1 MTTLSLKAHKLYP
14 DVTLPTF
21 STRGS
26 ACFDI
31 HAYYT
36 PEIGC
41 KFWNDDRKKFIE
53 RHDKNIVI
61 HPFQRVLVPTGIILD
76 IPAGYSVRI
85 HPRSGAAI
93 KQGMSFINCE
103 GVIDFDYIDP
113 LMIPVINLSDIQS
126 IVINNNDRI
135 AQGEL
140 VRLQQYNIEEISAP
154 PKQKTSRTGGFGST
168 GA

>member
-1 MTTLSLKAHKLYP
+1 MTTLSLKAHKLYH
-14 DVTLPTF
+14 DVKLPIF

-31 HAYYT
+31 CAYYKS
-36 PEIGC
+36 ELGY
-41 KFWNDDRKKFIE
+41 KLWSDDRKDFIV
-53 RHDKNIVI
+53 RHDDNITI
-61 HPFQRVLVPTGIILD
+61 HPFQRVLIPTGLILD
-76 IPAGYSVRI
+76 IPAGHSVRI

-93 KQGMSFINCE
+93 KQGLSFINCE
-103 GVIDFDYIDP
+103 GIIDSDYIDP
-113 LMIPVINLSDIQS
+113 LMIPAVNLSDIQT

-140 VRLQQYNIEEISAP
+140 VRELHYNIEEISSP
-154 PKQKTSRTGGFGST
+154 PEQKTDRDGGFGST

>member
-14 DVTLPTF
+14 DVKLPVF
-21 STRGS
+21 STKGS

-41 KFWNDDRKKFIE
+41 RFWNDNRKDFIE
-53 RHDKNIVI
+53 RHDKNITI

-76 IPAGYSVRI
+76 IPPGHSVRI
-85 HPRSGAAI
+85 HPRSGTAI

-103 GVIDFDYIDP
+103 GVIDFDYVEP
-113 LMIPVINLSDIQS
+113 LFIPVVNLSDVQS
-126 IVINNNDRI
+126 IVINNGDRI

-140 VRLQQYNIEEISAP
+140 VRDLHYDIEEIKSP
-154 PKQKTSRTGGFGST
+154 PKQKTSRDGGFGST
-168 GA
+168 GK

>member
-1 MTTLSLKAHKLYP
+1 
-14 DVTLPTF
+14 
-21 STRGS
+21 
-26 ACFDI
+26 
-31 HAYYT
+31 
-36 PEIGC
+36 
-41 KFWNDDRKKFIE
+41 
-53 RHDKNIVI
+53 
-61 HPFQRVLVPTGIILD
+61 
-76 IPAGYSVRI
+76 
-85 HPRSGAAI
+85 
-93 KQGMSFINCE
+93 MSFINCE
-103 GVIDFDYIDP
+103 GVSDFDYIDP